1 MVKFSD
7 LASAFTC
14 FSTHNANL
22 LLIGASLKN
31 YCLLEITVN
40 LLPFDD
46 KCKFSAYWSSSENYC
61 LLEITVNLLRIG
73 DERNLLLIGVT
84 LENYCLLEITVNSLC
99 IGDAT
104 YSLLEF
110 L

>member
-31 YCLLEITVN
+31 YCLQV
-40 LLPFDD
+40 
-46 KCKFSAYWSSSENYC
+46 
-61 LLEITVNLLRIG
+61 TVNLLRI
-73 DERNLLLIGVT
+73 DDNRNLLLIGVT
-84 LENYCLLEITVNSLC
+84 LENYCLLKITVNLLHFGYNSNLLHTGITLKNYC
-99 IGDAT
+99 
-104 YSLLEF
+104 LLEITSKF
-110 L
+110 SAYW